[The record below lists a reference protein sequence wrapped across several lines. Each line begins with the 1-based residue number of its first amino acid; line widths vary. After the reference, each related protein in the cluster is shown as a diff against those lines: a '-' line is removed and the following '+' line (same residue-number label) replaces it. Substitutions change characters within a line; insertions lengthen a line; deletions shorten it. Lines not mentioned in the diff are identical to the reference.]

1 MFNYGIAIHGGAGT
15 ILKSEMTDE
24 NQNQELPG
32 DPSLPTSSEELLEL
46 IKESKGD
53 LCEQRRE
60 LSVFGTFSYCMPR
73 KEEEQEIFATR
84 R

>member
-1 MFNYGIAIHGGAGT
+1 MENNEST
-15 ILKSEMTDE
+15 TVSEMTDE

-53 LCEQRRE
+53 FKY
-60 LSVFGTFSYCMPR
+60 SVVNR
-73 KEEEQEIFATR
+73 NIFFFQIS
-84 R
+84 